1 MISISNISFFIIEDT
16 YIYIKKTELVY
27 DILENKIYDHT
38 MIIIIVD
45 WLPSKINYLHG
56 FVVVTI
62 FKTIKRKI
70 CKNFNTTIWTI
81 FLSMLLLTFF
91 SKLNKNITA
100 IHIYGNSNVL
110 VWLPGSLNVQSY
122 AQLFIY
128 LRNWIP

>member
-45 WLPSKINYLHG
+45 LLPSKINYLHG

-70 CKNFNTTIWTI
+70 CKNFNIKI
-81 FLSMLLLTFF
+81 
-91 SKLNKNITA
+91 
-100 IHIYGNSNVL
+100 
-110 VWLPGSLNVQSY
+110 
-122 AQLFIY
+122 
-128 LRNWIP
+128 